1 MSIPERAK
9 SLQNTLVQHRRHLHR
24 HPEPSYH
31 EEKTAAYLAEEM
43 RALGYEV
50 RERQG
55 GVGVIAD
62 LVRSPGKEFVLLR
75 ADMDSLPICEES
87 GEPFSSDVEGQAHLC
102 GHDAHCAMALGAAS
116 ILAEEETEARSNI
129 RILFQSAEEIPPG
142 GAAELIRCGALE
154 GVSRAYA
161 LHVDPRQP
169 TGVFSSRPGPMMA
182 AVNEFRITIRGK
194 GGHAAYPHLA
204 ADPVVVAARVITGL
218 QEIVSR
224 KISPFTP
231 GVISVCQIRAGET
244 FNVLPEE
251 AFLRGT
257 TRFYS
262 KELVEKAR
270 TWIQEIAVGCCAG
283 TGCSVEVEM
292 EDGYPPL
299 VNDAA
304 TVRTVRE
311 TVKSIWGEGNY
322 VEAEPQGGGEDF
334 ARYLERVPG
343 AMVFIGIKNPEI
355 GATHFLH
362 SPHFKLD
369 EDCLWRG
376 AALLASL
383 ACTEA

>member
-1 MSIPERAK
+1 
-9 SLQNTLVQHRRHLHR
+9 
-24 HPEPSYH
+24 
-31 EEKTAAYLAEEM
+31 
-43 RALGYEV
+43 
-50 RERQG
+50 
-55 GVGVIAD
+55 
-62 LVRSPGKEFVLLR
+62 
-75 ADMDSLPICEES
+75 MDSLPICEES
-87 GEPFSSDVEGQAHLC
+87 GEPFSSEVKGQAHLC
-102 GHDAHCAMALGAAS
+102 GHDAHCAMALGAAT
-116 ILAEEETEARSNI
+116 ILGDLQINNQSNV
-129 RILFQSAEEIPPG
+129 RIVFQSAEEIPPG
-142 GAAELIRCGALE
+142 GAAELIGCGALD
-154 GVSRAYA
+154 GVKRAYA

-224 KISPFTP
+224 KIPPFTP
-231 GVISVCQIRAGET
+231 GVVSVCQIRAGEA

-283 TGCSVEVEM
+283 TGCSVEVKM

-304 TVRTVRE
+304 AVRTVRE
-311 TVKSIWGEGNY
+311 TAESIWGKEYY

-334 ARYLERVPG
+334 SRYLELVPG
-343 AMVFIGIKNPEI
+343 AMVFIGIKNPEM

-383 ACTEA
+383 ACGEE